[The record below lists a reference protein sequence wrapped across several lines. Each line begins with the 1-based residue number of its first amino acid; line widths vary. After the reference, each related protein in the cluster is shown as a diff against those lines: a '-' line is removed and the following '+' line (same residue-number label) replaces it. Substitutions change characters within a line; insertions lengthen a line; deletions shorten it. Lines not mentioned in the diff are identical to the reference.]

1 MSLARAGERA
11 VGPARN
17 LIPNSDLLPGALW
30 PEGRPCG
37 GLEPPSWRPL
47 SGESC
52 AHRPPRLASR
62 GGGSEPAA
70 LCSPSGAVAPAP
82 CPRRGSARPSS
93 SLCLSLLGISLVAAW
108 DGFS

>member
-11 VGPARN
+11 LGPARN
-17 LIPNSDLLPGALW
+17 LIPNSDLLPGAPW

-47 SGESC
+47 SGESG
-52 AHRPPRLASR
+52 AHRSARLASR

-70 LCSPSGAVAPAP
+70 LRSPSGAVAPAP